1 MYEENHDF
9 PSKYDYL
16 RRTKLMNLWADRQA
30 VRLNKRRLIIGAFAD
45 DRLSTRLG
53 DYQRAVNDGYTP
65 YNTAIR
71 THAQNWYVRSSREE
85 PYCDGVTWFWWG
97 ADNNPI
103 WDNPEILNPYWP
115 WKNMTQ
121 MNVLNSV
128 NLPFAVPPQ
137 DQLWGTGWGLDGPPP
152 PTGPYILKDFA
163 YMHYILY
170 HAYLNW
176 RKVLD
181 VIKG

>member
-97 ADNNPI
+97 ADDVPA
-103 WDNPEILNPYWP
+103 WEGSYLP

-121 MNVLNSV
+121 MNIINPLV
-128 NLPFAVPPQ
+128 AVPPQ
-137 DQLWGTGWGLDGPPP
+137 KELWGTGWGLDGPPP
-152 PTGPYILKDFA
+152 PTGPYVLKNFA

-176 RKVLD
+176 RKVLK